1 MSNRAKISIEPDE
14 MIQLLKR
21 EIQFKA
27 VYEQIL
33 QQRIIA
39 RAVQDRGLTITA
51 AEIQEEADR
60 QRREKRLEKAAD
72 TLAWLDEQMITPDD
86 WEEGIRA
93 QLLRRKLAKCLFDK
107 EVEKLFAQNRI
118 DFEQVLLYQIVVA
131 ERALAQEI
139 LFQIEEGEISFYQ
152 AAHLYD
158 LDEKR
163 RQQCGYEGQLDR
175 YSLNPDIT
183 AAIFSVPVGQV
194 VGPLKTD
201 LGYHLLIVEEIIPA
215 ELTPQRHQ
223 EILDQMFQE
232 WLASELVYL
241 LHSQTA

>member
-33 QQRIIA
+33 QQRIID
-39 RAVQDRGLTITA
+39 RAVRDRGLTITA

-86 WEEGIRA
+86 WEEGIRT

-107 EVEKLFAQNRI
+107 EVEKFFAQNRL
-118 DFEQVLLYQIVVA
+118 DFEQILLYQIVVA

-152 AAHLYD
+152 AAHFYD

-163 RQQCGYEGQLDR
+163 RQQCGYEGQLYR

-201 LGYHLLIVEEIIPA
+201 LGYHLLVVEEIIPA

-223 EILDQMFQE
+223 EILDQMFHE
-232 WLASELVYL
+232 WLASEVVYL